1 MWYEVNMFLWYIV
14 VGLRKGINRKK
25 KIRRR
30 NVERKMDEY
39 HGKKYYVVVWNVLRD
54 FRMIKYVG

>member
-1 MWYEVNMFLWYIV
+1 M
-14 VGLRKGINRKK
+14 KKK

-30 NVERKMDEY
+30 NVERRMDEY
-39 HGKKYYVVVWNVLRD
+39 HGKKYNVVVWNVLRD

>member
-1 MWYEVNMFLWYIV
+1 MVYRRHWIEKRNNTHT
-14 VGLRKGINRKK
+14 RKIEKK
-25 KIRRR
+25 RFEEEMMEKR
-30 NVERKMDEY
+30 MAEY